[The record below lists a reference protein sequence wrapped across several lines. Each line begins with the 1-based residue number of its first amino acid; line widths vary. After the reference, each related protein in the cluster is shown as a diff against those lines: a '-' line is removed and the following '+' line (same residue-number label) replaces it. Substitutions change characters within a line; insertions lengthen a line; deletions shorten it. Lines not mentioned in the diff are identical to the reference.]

1 MTLIVYLVC
10 LALLS
15 FLLRNWSQRFRSLL
29 ITGFNLV
36 FAALMF
42 FSVQVHPGMTGGE
55 VFALVGS
62 ILSAAPS
69 AIAFQGDASLFGP
82 DASSVFFLM
91 SIYTVRAVLILFF
104 RGLFIR
110 IRMKWRLATRKTI
123 YIISGA
129 RKDAARFIE
138 SALHQDGL
146 HIMLKG
152 FIC

>member
-1 MTLIVYLVC
+1 MTLIVHLVC

-82 DASSVFFLM
+82 DASYVFFLM

-104 RGLFIR
+104 RGL
-110 IRMKWRLATRKTI
+110 
-123 YIISGA
+123 SSVPG
-129 RKDAARFIE
+129 
-138 SALHQDGL
+138 
-146 HIMLKG
+146 
-152 FIC
+152 

>member
-55 VFALVGS
+55 VFALDSVYMR
-62 ILSAAPS
+62 
-69 AIAFQGDASLFGP
+69 
-82 DASSVFFLM
+82 SSQNSQPNSDTSDVN
-91 SIYTVRAVLILFF
+91 S
-104 RGLFIR
+104 
-110 IRMKWRLATRKTI
+110 RKE
-123 YIISGA
+123 
-129 RKDAARFIE
+129 R
-138 SALHQDGL
+138 
-146 HIMLKG
+146 
-152 FIC
+152 

>member
-82 DASSVFFLM
+82 DASYVFLNFCC
-91 SIYTVRAVLILFF
+91 SFTVLTIWV
-104 RGLFIR
+104 GLKI
-110 IRMKWRLATRKTI
+110 IPRLPSPCTR
-123 YIISGA
+123 
-129 RKDAARFIE
+129 
-138 SALHQDGL
+138 
-146 HIMLKG
+146 
-152 FIC
+152 

>member
-55 VFALVGS
+55 VFALVGAS
-62 ILSAAPS
+62 FRQPRPPSHFRATPLFSARMPAMCFSSCRFTPS
-69 AIAFQGDASLFGP
+69 
-82 DASSVFFLM
+82 
-91 SIYTVRAVLILFF
+91 VR
-104 RGLFIR
+104 
-110 IRMKWRLATRKTI
+110 
-123 YIISGA
+123 
-129 RKDAARFIE
+129 
-138 SALHQDGL
+138 
-146 HIMLKG
+146 
-152 FIC
+152 C

>member
-69 AIAFQGDASLFGP
+69 AIAFQGDASLSARMPAMCF
-82 DASSVFFLM
+82 SSCRFTP
-91 SIYTVRAVLILFF
+91 SVR
-104 RGLFIR
+104 
-110 IRMKWRLATRKTI
+110 
-123 YIISGA
+123 
-129 RKDAARFIE
+129 
-138 SALHQDGL
+138 
-146 HIMLKG
+146 
-152 FIC
+152 C